1 MVGLHHYLKPQ
12 KNELSYSP
20 SQYLSSSS
28 PSTSALSTLVL
39 AAGGLHTKPQKEKL
53 MPFELEMPCNTC
65 ECLKKEKFK
74 IGNIHFKGLDLLM
87 CIWKCVCR
95 NDMFDCM
102 LDILTLAFN
111 VWFDPNFEVLSNC
124 VLYYADT

>member
-1 MVGLHHYLKPQ
+1 M
-12 KNELSYSP
+12 
-20 SQYLSSSS
+20 QYLR
-28 PSTSALSTLVL
+28 V
-39 AAGGLHTKPQKEKL
+39 
-53 MPFELEMPCNTC
+53 F
-65 ECLKKEKFK
+65 KKEKFK
-74 IGNIHFKGLDLLM
+74 IRNIHFKGLDLLM